1 MKQKSRELWLKEG
14 EKNTRFFH
22 LSILQRRQKNQ
33 IIEIK
38 LDNGSWIN
46 DTKDIQLY
54 FKEKIK
60 SLYQSSNPQF
70 PDNLEGLIQAC
81 VLEEENSK
89 LCEVPSIE

>member
-54 FKEKIK
+54 FKEKNQI
-60 SLYQSSNPQF
+60 SLPVIQSQF
-70 PDNLEGLIQAC
+70 PNNLEGLIQAC
-81 VLEEENSK
+81 VSEEENSK
-89 LCEVPSIE
+89 LCEVPSTE